1 MKNIITSIILAVG
14 VPAYSGI
21 IPQVSPKSFN
31 VDYYTGTSMMFGHGY
46 DSFKDDSSGKCV
58 IVPATEYDE
67 TRTSNTIQESTFKLE
82 LIESKYDLAKRLGIT
97 ATASLKSGFSK
108 GSATVNYLNEQSL
121 NQYSIYILVS
131 AEILTPLERAK
142 DEQFD
147 SDYIDLARSNPK
159 AFRTKCGNE
168 YVAAIQRG
176 GVFYGLLKLNT
187 EDAASYTRTKASLRA
202 KVGTFKA
209 AVDLEQSISEATS
222 HKSLQIFAFQI
233 GGESLPYPTNVTELI
248 NRVKNFPA
256 EVANRPV
263 PIRSITAPYAQ
274 LKTFPIEASVFDTAT
289 QESVLDYLSQLRF
302 KVTDHRN
309 NVEFILNNKSQFQSF
324 SQEELNKRIDYA
336 NEKINKINFLTK
348 NCLNNFDKC
357 QYPDDFQYQDILLPE
372 RLVKSIADQ
381 QCKLRTREECGYIYK
396 VIADNACDVLNYNL
410 GKGKVCGTQE
420 SAIPV
425 TCSKPIYKESSGAA
439 CGVKLYN
446 QKTSLECG
454 SEPRGEC
461 TRSMPIQILSFLGIN
476 DNEPHRGSSCF
487 DAPKTCRLEKF
498 GVESYHTCR
507 DQSFGIEVPSACSQP
522 TLEYKECRDPQF
534 GVESYMACASPKHP
548 IEGTRQCYLLE
559 TVDSETGILKYEACK
574 M

>member
-1 MKNIITSIILAVG
+1 MKNMIAAIVFVISL
-14 VPAYSGI
+14 PAYSRNV
-21 IPQVSPKSFN
+21 PQIMPKSFN

-67 TRTSNTIQESTFKLE
+67 TRTPNTIQESTFKLE
-82 LIESKYDLAKRLGIT
+82 LIESKYDLAKKLGVT

-108 GSATVNYLNEQSL
+108 GSATVNYVNEQSL

-176 GVFYGLLKLNT
+176 GVFYGLLKLDT
-187 EDAASYTRTKASLRA
+187 EDSASYIRTKASLRA

-233 GGESLPYPTNVTELI
+233 GGESQPYPTNVTELI

-256 EVANRPV
+256 EVASRPV
-263 PIRSITAPYAQ
+263 PLRSITAPYSQ
-274 LKTFPIEASVFDTAT
+274 LKTFPIEATIFDTAT

-324 SQEELNKRIDYA
+324 LPEELNKRIDYA
-336 NEKINKINFLTK
+336 NEKLNRINYLTK
-348 NCLNNFDKC
+348 NCLNNFEKC

-410 GKGKVCGTQE
+410 GKGKVCGTKE
-420 SAIPV
+420 SSTPV
-425 TCSKPIYKESSGAA
+425 VCTKPVYKESTSAV

-454 SEPRGEC
+454 SDLGGEC
-461 TRSMPIQILSFLGIN
+461 TRSVPIQIMGLLGLN
-476 DNEPHRGSSCF
+476 SDKPNRGGSCF
-487 DAPKTCRLEKF
+487 NTPKTCRLEKF
-498 GVESYHTCR
+498 GVESYNTCR
-507 DQSFGIEVPSACSQP
+507 DQSFGVEVPSKCSQP
-522 TLEYKECRDPQF
+522 SLEYKECRDPQF

-548 IEGTRQCYLLE
+548 IEGIRQCYLLE
-559 TVDSETGILKYEACK
+559 TIDPETQILKYQACNP
-574 M
+574 